1 MKNLLRRF
9 SYVSHTHKFRTTMT
23 IRKIVLQVTTLFAA
37 AGAQAQNPNIQTI
50 YTADPAD
57 PINNKLKMNTASKSI
72 FTLVFAIIFSLV
84 SISTLSAQTVWLDQ
98 LDLSPTTQGWG
109 VPKKNRTV
117 DDNIMTIA
125 GKTFERGFGTH
136 AESSLFI
143 QLDGKANSFTAQVGI
158 DDEVIGRHPAV
169 EFIVYGDGVK
179 LWSSGV
185 MYDGDTAR
193 LCNVKLLGV
202 KKLELRVTD
211 GGNGDSSDHAN
222 WADAK
227 FEAVGV
233 ASFTT
238 YYPVPSEP
246 YILTPKPSAKPKI
259 NSASVFGVRPGS
271 PFQFRIPATGDR
283 PMTFQVTGLPQGL
296 MADQKTGLI
305 TGKLEKAGTYV
316 IQLKAN
322 NAKGIAEK
330 SLRIIC
336 GDKIALTPPMG
347 WNSWNCFAHEVSG
360 EKIKRAAEVMVK
372 TGLINYGWNYV
383 NIDDYWQNNRDS
395 KDPSLLGK
403 LRDEA
408 GNIVPNKRFGDMKS
422 LTDYVHGLGLKIGI
436 YTSPGP
442 WTCGGCAG
450 SYGYERQDAETY
462 AKWGFDYL
470 KYDWCSYGGAFNGI
484 PDNDP
489 NKVISISYN
498 GGYQLST
505 AVKPY
510 KIMGE
515 YIRQQP
521 RDIVFSM
528 CQYGMSDVWKWGDSV
543 GANSW
548 RTTNDILDTWSNVKA
563 IALAHEQS
571 AAWSKPGN
579 WNDADM
585 LVVGTV
591 GWGSLHPSR
600 LKPDEQYLHV
610 SLWSLFSTPLLLGCD
625 LEKLDDFTLNL
636 LTNDEVIA
644 VNQDALGKQATCV
657 QTIGDLRIY
666 VKELED
672 GSRAVG
678 FCNFGLEKV
687 DISYKDLEKL
697 GISGKQKVRDLW
709 RQKDITTIH
718 ADKEA
723 LSVKVPMHGVILYKF
738 TPVK

>member
-1 MKNLLRRF
+1 MN
-9 SYVSHTHKFRTTMT
+9 
-23 IRKIVLQVTTLFAA
+23 IRKKVSRVTAHFAA
-37 AGAQAQNPNIQTI
+37 AGAQAQNPIIQAI
-50 YTADPAD
+50 YTADPAH
-57 PINNKLKMNTASKSI
+57 PINYKLKMNTASKSI
-72 FTLVFAIIFSLV
+72 FTLVFAIIFSLG
-84 SISTLSAQTVWLDQ
+84 SISTLFAQTVWLDQ
-98 LDLSPTTQGWG
+98 LDLSTATQGWG
-109 VPKKNRTV
+109 IPKKNRSV
-117 DDNIMTIA
+117 DGNIMTIA
-125 GKTFERGFGTH
+125 GKTFQRGFGTH

-158 DDEVIGRHPAV
+158 DDEVKEHQPAV
-169 EFIVYGDGVK
+169 EFIVFGDGAK

-185 MYDGDTAR
+185 MHASDTAR
-193 LCNVKLLGV
+193 PCNVKLSGV
-202 KKLELRVTD
+202 KKLELRVTEI
-211 GGNGDSSDHAN
+211 GHNNHAD

-227 FEAVGV
+227 FEVVGV
-233 ASFTT
+233 ATLAT

-246 YILTPKPSAKPKI
+246 YILTPQPSAKPKI

-283 PMTFQVTGLPQGL
+283 PMTFMVTGLPQGL
-296 MADQKTGLI
+296 KLDQKTGLI
-305 TGKLEKAGTYV
+305 TGKLVKAGTYV
-316 IQLKAN
+316 IQLKAK

-330 SLRIIC
+330 SLRVIC

-347 WNSWNCFAHEVSG
+347 WNSWNCFAGEVSA

-372 TGLINYGWNYV
+372 TGLVNYGWNYV

-395 KDPSLLGK
+395 KDPSQQGK
-403 LRDEA
+403 FRDEA
-408 GNIVPNKRFGDMKS
+408 GNVVPNKRFGDMKS

-436 YTSPGP
+436 YSSPGP
-442 WTCGGCAG
+442 WTCDGGAG
-450 SYGYERQDAETY
+450 SYGYERQDAESY

-470 KYDWCSYGGAFNGI
+470 KYDWCSYGGVLNGI

-489 NKVISISYN
+489 NKVVSISYN

-510 KIMGE
+510 KMMGD

-521 RDIVFSM
+521 RDIVFSL
-528 CQYGMSDVWKWGDSV
+528 CQYGMSDVWKWGGSV
-543 GANSW
+543 GGNTW
-548 RTTNDILDTWSNVKA
+548 RTTNDITDNWSNVKS
-563 IALAHEQS
+563 IALAQDQA
-571 AAWSKPGN
+571 AAWAKPGN
-579 WNDADM
+579 WNDPDM

-591 GWGSLHPSR
+591 GWGSPHPTM
-600 LKPDEQYLHV
+600 LKPDEQYLHF
-610 SLWSLFSTPLLLGCD
+610 SLWSLFSAPLLIGCD
-625 LEKLDDFTLNL
+625 MEKLDAFTLNL

-672 GSRAVG
+672 GSRVAG

-687 DISYKDLEKL
+687 DISYKDLNKL

-709 RQKDITTIH
+709 RQKDIITIH

-723 LSVKVPMHGVILYKF
+723 LSVKVPVHGVALYKF
-738 TPVK
+738 TPIK

>member
-1 MKNLLRRF
+1 MN
-9 SYVSHTHKFRTTMT
+9 
-23 IRKIVLQVTTLFAA
+23 IRKKVLQVTALFAVA
-37 AGAQAQNPNIQTI
+37 RAQAQNPIIQTI
-50 YTADPAD
+50 YTADPAH
-57 PINNKLKMNTASKSI
+57 PINYKLKMNTTSKSI

-98 LDLSPTTQGWG
+98 LDLSPATQGWG
-109 VPKKNRTV
+109 IPKKNRTV

-143 QLDGKANSFTAQVGI
+143 QLDGKANSFTTQVGI
-158 DDEVIGRHPAV
+158 DDEVKGRQPAV
-169 EFIVYGDGVK
+169 EFIVYGDGAK

-185 MYDGDTAR
+185 MHDGDTAR
-193 LCNVKLLGV
+193 LCNVKLSGV
-202 KKLELRVTD
+202 KKLELLVTD
-211 GGNGDSSDHAN
+211 GGNGNSSDHAD

-227 FEAVGV
+227 FEAAGV
-233 ASFTT
+233 AIFAT

-283 PMTFQVTGLPQGL
+283 PMTFLVTGLPQGL
-296 MADQKTGLI
+296 KLDQKTGLI
-305 TGKLEKAGTYV
+305 TGKLVKSGTYV
-316 IQLKAN
+316 IQLKAK

-347 WNSWNCFAHEVSG
+347 WNSWNCFAQEVSG
-360 EKIKRAAEVMVK
+360 EKVKRAAEVMVK
-372 TGLINYGWNYV
+372 TGLVNHGWNYV

-395 KDPSLLGK
+395 KDPSQQGK
-403 LRDEA
+403 FRDEA

-436 YTSPGP
+436 YSSPGP

-450 SYGYERQDAETY
+450 SYGYERQDAESY

-470 KYDWCSYGGAFNGI
+470 KYDWCSYGGVLNGI

-510 KIMGE
+510 KIMGD

-521 RDIVFSM
+521 RDIVFSL

-543 GANSW
+543 GGNSW
-548 RTTNDILDTWSNVKA
+548 RTTNDITDNWSNVKS
-563 IALAHEQS
+563 IALAHDQS
-571 AAWSKPGN
+571 AAWAKPGN
-579 WNDADM
+579 WNDPDM

-591 GWGSLHPSR
+591 GWGSPHPSM

-610 SLWSLFSTPLLLGCD
+610 SLWSLFSAPLLIGCD
-625 LEKLDDFTLNL
+625 MEKLDAFTLNL

-644 VNQDALGKQATCV
+644 VDQDALGKQATCV

-672 GSRAVG
+672 GSRVAG

-687 DISYKDLEKL
+687 DISYKDLKKL

-723 LSVKVPMHGVILYKF
+723 LSVKVPVHGVTLYKF

>member
-1 MKNLLRRF
+1 MRLKYFYKIILLLI
-9 SYVSHTHKFRTTMT
+9 VS
-23 IRKIVLQVTTLFAA
+23 
-37 AGAQAQNPNIQTI
+37 G
-50 YTADPAD
+50 
-57 PINNKLKMNTASKSI
+57 
-72 FTLVFAIIFSLV
+72 
-84 SISTLSAQTVWLDQ
+84 TLSAQTVWVDE
-98 LDLSPTTQGWG
+98 LDLSSTSQGWG
-109 VPKKNRTV
+109 IPKKNRSV

-158 DDEVIGRHPAV
+158 DDEVKGRQPAV
-169 EFIVYGDGVK
+169 EFIVFGDGAK

-185 MYDGDTAR
+185 MHEDDTAR

-211 GGNGDSSDHAN
+211 GGNGDSSDHAD

-227 FEAVGV
+227 FEAAGV
-233 ASFTT
+233 ESFAT
-238 YYPVPSEP
+238 YYPVPSEL
-246 YILTPKPSAKPKI
+246 YILTPKPSSKPKI
-259 NSASVFGVRPGS
+259 NSASVFGVRPRS
-271 PFQFRIPATGDR
+271 PFQFMIPATGDR
-283 PMTFQVTGLPQGL
+283 PMTFQVTSLPQGL
-296 MADQKTGLI
+296 KLDQKTGLI
-305 TGKLEKAGTYV
+305 TGKLVKAGTYV
-316 IQLKAN
+316 IQLKAK

-360 EKIKRAAEVMVK
+360 DKIKRAAEALVK

-395 KDPSLLGK
+395 IDPSQQGK
-403 LRDEA
+403 LRDEV
-408 GNIVPNKRFGDMKS
+408 GNIVPNKRFGDMKA

-450 SYGYERQDAETY
+450 SYGYEKQDAETY

-470 KYDWCSYGGAFNGI
+470 KYDWCSYGGALNGL

-515 YIRQQP
+515 YIRQQS
-521 RDIVFSM
+521 RDIVFSL

-543 GANSW
+543 GGNSW

-563 IALAHEQS
+563 IALAQDQS
-571 AAWSKPGN
+571 AAWAKPGN

-687 DISYKDLEKL
+687 DISYKDLNKL
-697 GISGKQKVRDLW
+697 GISGKQKLRDLW
-709 RQKDITTIH
+709 RQKDIITIH

-723 LSVKVPMHGVILYKF
+723 LSLKVPMHGVALYKF